1 VGKKMIIPSFMIAI
15 LALNLEYNGSFLFL
29 KKKLFSS
36 ILGYLYFL
44 CFSLSLLSSST
55 IFKQV
60 DKN

>member
-1 VGKKMIIPSFMIAI
+1 MIAI
-15 LALNLEYNGSFLFL
+15 LALNLEYNGSFLF
-29 KKKLFSS
+29 KKQKLFSS